1 MKIFLVLLSSIP
13 CTQESLRHGCIE
25 TLHVTY
31 PINMGSRDW
40 LKKKTKPSPWLGSG
54 GGSSSLSH
62 TDSTKARRL
71 LTVSTPTFGGRIEVK
86 YLSLWR
92 DNPVCLTFLYFFM
105 STGSFML
112 PIWGEVLVSFI
123 LGVMPGFA
131 GGCPYPILQL
141 YPLSWSPSSFYRGSF
156 PTQLQSFS
164 EVVQIANHLMTERQE
179 TGRGRGWG
187 PNIAIMVQWSQ
198 DFQEGSTS
206 KCLLPGW
213 GAWEVGW
220 QMIRCLLQKPEDW
233 VKP

>member
-40 LKKKTKPSPWLGSG
+40 LKKKTKQNPWLGSG

-123 LGVMPGFA
+123 PPWYLFFFFLFLKFHYQKV
-131 GGCPYPILQL
+131 
-141 YPLSWSPSSFYRGSF
+141 
-156 PTQLQSFS
+156 
-164 EVVQIANHLMTERQE
+164 ERQKRTQKRTWE
-179 TGRGRGWG
+179 HI
-187 PNIAIMVQWSQ
+187 PV
-198 DFQEGSTS
+198 STF
-206 KCLLPGW
+206 LLRNKG
-213 GAWEVGW
+213 
-220 QMIRCLLQKPEDW
+220 QKLHVDRTIVINVHKYMTMQIIWDW
-233 VKP
+233 RLFV